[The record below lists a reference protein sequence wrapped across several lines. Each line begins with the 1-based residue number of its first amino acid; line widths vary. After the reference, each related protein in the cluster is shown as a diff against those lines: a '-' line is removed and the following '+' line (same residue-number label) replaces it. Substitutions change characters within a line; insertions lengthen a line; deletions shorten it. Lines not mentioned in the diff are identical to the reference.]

1 MLETHVQLHVHGG
14 NGSEP
19 VHAEPVGDRRY
30 RVLSSPGF
38 VLGVAAG
45 DEIELSGQD
54 GRFLVL
60 QRGGNLAVQLF
71 SKEPVRS
78 FRESLAAKVRDTLN
92 GVLDGGIERGLVF
105 TIPIETGFD
114 AVDAFFDRVVKEI
127 PGTEWMYGNVY
138 DPETGSP
145 LGWWNFPSADA
156 DKGGSGGITPGGA

>member
-1 MLETHVQLHVHGG
+1 MPETHVQLHVHGG
-14 NGSEP
+14 KGLEH

-45 DEIELSGQD
+45 DEIELAGEDGQF
-54 GRFLVL
+54 RVL
-60 QRGGNLAVQLF
+60 QHGGNLAVQLF
-71 SKEPVRS
+71 SKEPVRA
-78 FRESLAAKVRDTLN
+78 FRESLGAKVRDSLK

-114 AVDAFFDRVVKEI
+114 VVEAFFDGVVREI

-145 LGWWNFPSADA
+145 LGWWTSPSADA
-156 DKGGSGGITPGGA
+156 DQDGSGGIKPGGA